1 MRLVHRQISNLKHT
15 TYLVFRTKIICH
27 CEEYSL
33 RRGNLLIFDRLPH
46 STKIVE
52 LATTE
57 YFPENQFEFSIHQVL
72 KGNINMQT
80 IFIVGFIFINLFFIS
95 CNGEENMSKYLTEK
109 QITFS
114 PKTHALDNND
124 NFSPDDKFLC
134 YDTRG
139 TIYNS
144 DLANSK
150 SIEKVE
156 IATGEETVLWSPE
169 FVTGEKAAPG
179 VAAVSYHPK
188 ENKVIFIHGPLL
200 DEVENRG
207 YYGQKNRTAKVVDG
221 NGGGLVAKPDRRD
234 IKNNPTTPGAHRGG
248 SHRHEY
254 TRSGNRIGFTYD
266 DFLVQKYDR
275 TIAFLQPSKNAPEGY
290 SHYFSLILQPAE
302 KGKSEPG
309 EIEKANDD
317 SWVDSLGTMR
327 AFIGKVR
334 AENGVDY
341 YSDLFVADIP
351 QDIDIT
357 TANAGTKIDYPTPAD
372 GISIRR
378 LTHGLN
384 ARGTARGSFD
394 GSKIVFMAEDQNGVT
409 QVFVISADGS
419 QQEPKL
425 ISQFE
430 ESASDVRWHPN
441 DEMIFCISGGNIFAI
456 NLHDTKTTKL
466 TNDNNKREH
475 LVVSRNGNLLAYVMA
490 TPTKDENSKT
500 IKDASGNDFRQIFVM
515 NLNVDE
521 I

>member
-1 MRLVHRQISNLKHT
+1 MRT
-15 TYLVFRTKIICH
+15 TFL
-27 CEEYSL
+27 
-33 RRGNLLIFDRLPH
+33 
-46 STKIVE
+46 
-52 LATTE
+52 
-57 YFPENQFEFSIHQVL
+57 
-72 KGNINMQT
+72 
-80 IFIVGFIFINLFFIS
+80 VGFILINIFIFS
-95 CNGEENMSKYLTEK
+95 CNGEENMSKYLIET

-139 TIYNS
+139 TIFNS
-144 DLANSK
+144 DLANCK

-169 FVTGEKAAPG
+169 FVTGENVAPG

-200 DEVENRG
+200 DEVEERG

-221 NGGGLVAKPDRRD
+221 NGGGIVEKPDMRD
-234 IKNNPTTPGAHRGG
+234 IKNSPTSAGAHRGG

-275 TIAFLQPSKNAPEGY
+275 TIAFLQPSENAPKGY
-290 SHYFSLILQPAE
+290 SHYFSLILRPIE
-302 KGKSEPG
+302 KGKSKPG

-327 AFIGKVR
+327 SFIGKVR
-334 AENGVDY
+334 AENGIDY

-351 QDIDIT
+351 LEIDIT
-357 TANAGTKIDYPTPAD
+357 TANAGNKTDYPAPTD
-372 GISIRR
+372 GIKIRR
-378 LTHGLN
+378 LTNGLN

-394 GSKIVFMAEDQNGVT
+394 GNRIIFTAEDQNGIT
-409 QVFVISADGS
+409 QVFVIQADGS

-425 ISQFE
+425 ISQFKKN
-430 ESASDVRWHPN
+430 ASDVRWHPN
-441 DEMIFCISGGNIFAI
+441 DEMIFCISDGNIFII
-456 NLHDTKTTKL
+456 NIQDGKPTKL

-475 LVVSRNGNLLAYVMA
+475 LVVSRNGNLLAYVIP
-490 TPTKDENSKT
+490 TLTKDKNGK
-500 IKDASGNDFRQIFVM
+500 IVKDVSGNDFRQIFVM
-515 NLNVDE
+515 E
-521 I
+521 INDFI